1 LIKRKNQNNKEN
13 ERMRAEEIKKNLM
26 VEYMDYSDKF
36 TKTENGVV
44 WVNPNKLTF
53 WEWVE
58 EKYINLL
65 LELEEKENEK

>member
-1 LIKRKNQNNKEN
+1 
-13 ERMRAEEIKKNLM
+13 MRAEEIKKNLM